1 MILLI
6 SNSRDFAT
14 DYVVSQLREREVA
27 YYRLDLDLLDQDEV
41 AFDPIRRNLSVSS
54 GGNVVILS
62 HTDISAVLYRAP
74 THLRESSSGRW
85 PPEALL
91 ARHQWAAFARSLM
104 VFDNA
109 IWINHPRNTYL
120 AENKPFQLMLAARL
134 GFAVPETLIGNAS
147 PSHCHPIYQGSDQLA
162 IKALDSFL
170 LRVSDKYDAFFYTQ
184 PVRHTDLGNESL
196 AQMPIIMQSFL
207 GDKTDL
213 RVTIVGSQCF
223 AVSVLVDGCGI
234 VGDWRLAKNQ
244 ATFAVYD
251 LPADVASSCIT
262 LVKELGLVF
271 GAIDLALVADRY
283 YFLEI
288 NPTGEWAWLVDKL
301 ALPLDKAIADA
312 LVS

>member
-1 MILLI
+1 MILLV

-14 DYVVSQLREREVA
+14 DYVVSQLRDRDVA
-27 YYRLDLDLLDQDEV
+27 YYRLDLDLLEQDEIV
-41 AFDPIRRNLSVSS
+41 LDPVRRELSVNR
-54 GGNVVILS
+54 GGARITLG
-62 HTDISAVLYRAP
+62 HTDISAILYRAP

-109 IWINHPRNTYL
+109 LWINHPRNTYL
-120 AENKPFQLMLAARL
+120 SENKPFQLMLAARL
-134 GFAVPETLIGNAS
+134 GLAVPETLVSNNA
-147 PSHCHPIYQGSDQLA
+147 PSICHPVYQGSDHVA

-170 LRVSDKYDAFFYTQ
+170 LRVNDKHDAFFYTQ
-184 PVRHTDLGNESL
+184 AVRHNDLGNDSL
-196 AQMPIIMQSFL
+196 TQMPIIMQQFL
-207 GDKTDL
+207 TDKIDL
-213 RVTIVGSQCF
+213 RVTVVGAQCF
-223 AVSVLVDGCGI
+223 PVSVLVDNSGV

-244 ATFAVYD
+244 ATFALYE
-251 LPADVASSCIT
+251 LPAEVASKCIA

-271 GAIDLALVADRY
+271 GAIDLARIGDRY

-312 LVS
+312 LVP

>member
-41 AFDPIRRNLSVSS
+41 AFDPIRRNFSVNS
-54 GGNVVILS
+54 GGTEVILS

-85 PPEALL
+85 SPEALL

-109 IWINHPRNTYL
+109 TWINHPRNTYL

-134 GFAVPETLIGNAS
+134 GFAVPETLVGNVS
-147 PSHCHPIYQGSDQLA
+147 PSQCHPIYQGSDQLA

-170 LRVSDKYDAFFYTQ
+170 LRISDEHDAFFYTQ
-184 PVRHTDLGNESL
+184 
-196 AQMPIIMQSFL
+196 
-207 GDKTDL
+207 
-213 RVTIVGSQCF
+213 
-223 AVSVLVDGCGI
+223 LV
-234 VGDWRLAKNQ
+234 
-244 ATFAVYD
+244 
-251 LPADVASSCIT
+251 PA
-262 LVKELGLVF
+262 F
-271 GAIDLALVADRY
+271 
-283 YFLEI
+283 
-288 NPTGEWAWLVDKL
+288 
-301 ALPLDKAIADA
+301 
-312 LVS
+312 